1 MTTFH
6 LTVVT
11 PDGCAF
17 EGQAERIVCRA
28 IDGDIA
34 ILARHGDY
42 CTALGMGEAHIVDA
56 EGKSRRA
63 ACMGGLLSVL
73 DGEVRLVATTWE
85 WAEDIDQAR
94 AEASKKRAEE
104 ILARKNLNDREYE
117 LAQARLKRALV
128 RTPSTDLLRC
138 KNRSSKRNSGFSYEC
153 RRGCRCGIGSPF
165 LYGKI
170 TAYLLSRSDC
180 GCDAPASPPQRCSRR
195 RWGR

>member
-34 ILARHGDY
+34 ILAKHGDY

-56 EGKSRRA
+56 DGQRRRA

-73 DGEVRLVATTWE
+73 DGDVRLVATTWE

-117 LAQARLKRALV
+117 LAQARLCPLNLYAKRH
-128 RTPSTDLLRC
+128 PQPD
-138 KNRSSKRNSGFSYEC
+138 G
-153 RRGCRCGIGSPF
+153 
-165 LYGKI
+165 
-170 TAYLLSRSDC
+170 C
-180 GCDAPASPPQRCSRR
+180 GCLFLRGTISNALRR
-195 RWGR
+195 